1 MSPTTNSTPPRS
13 LNLRDAGDDVWQ
25 FKDAAPDVRQRGG
38 DGPCGAARTTTD
50 VDQRDE
56 APKHVAV
63 VTHECVY
70 HQPTI
75 ARHGVV
81 ERPEVAAVR
90 GLEIGR
96 ALRQC
101 GCPRCGT
108 RNDNMMM
115 GVAWR
120 EALPCPLPAPGAV
133 DTRKRESGVSP

>member
-1 MSPTTNSTPPRS
+1 MASALGTFSNMSPTTNSTPPRS

-38 DGPCGAARTTTD
+38 DGPRGAARTAAD

-56 APKHVAV
+56 APEHVAV
-63 VTHECVY
+63 VTHKYVY
-70 HQPTI
+70 HQPAV

-96 ALRQC
+96 A
-101 GCPRCGT
+101 PRRSAGVRGAELGT
-108 RNDNMMM
+108 
-115 GVAWR
+115 
-120 EALPCPLPAPGAV
+120 
-133 DTRKRESGVSP
+133 TT